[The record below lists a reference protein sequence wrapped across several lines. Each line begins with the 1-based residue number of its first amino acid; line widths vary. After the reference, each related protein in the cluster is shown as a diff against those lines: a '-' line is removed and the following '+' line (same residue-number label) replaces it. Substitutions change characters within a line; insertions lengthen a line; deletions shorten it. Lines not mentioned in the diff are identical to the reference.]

1 MVTDTIVTAESWLII
16 VNPNA
21 GVKKGARDWPDIE
34 KHLLDSGL
42 HFEVVF
48 TEHRNHAD
56 QITRESI
63 GRGFRNF
70 AVTGGDGTMNEV
82 LNGIFSQNSI
92 STKEI
97 VLGMIPVGTG
107 NDWCRTFSI
116 PFSYAEAI
124 QLLKKKKTQ
133 LQDVGKVQFF
143 IDNKPA
149 NRYFMNVAGMG
160 YDALVAN
167 KTNLSKEKG
176 KGGSLIY
183 FYYIFAGLFQYRFL
197 EAVVEIDDQLVF
209 KGDLFS
215 MNVGICKYNGGG
227 MKQVPFAIP
236 DDGLFDVTLI
246 RKAPKWM
253 VIRHAQKLFD
263 GSHINLRFISTFRG
277 KTIRIRSLDRIFLEA
292 DGESLGHSPFLYE
305 ILPGSLKVVSGV

>member
-1 MVTDTIVTAESWLII
+1 MTIGIGVTPESWVII

-21 GVKKGARDWPDIE
+21 GVKKGAKDWADIS
-34 KHLLDSGL
+34 KLLQDSGL

-48 TEHRNHAD
+48 TKHRNHAD
-56 QITRESI
+56 HIASEFI
-63 GRGFRNF
+63 GKGFRNI

-82 LNGIFSQNSI
+82 LNGVFSQSI
-92 STKEI
+92 VPPNEI
-97 VLGMIPVGTG
+97 VMGMIPVGTG

-124 QLLKKKKTQ
+124 QLLKKKKTL

-143 IDNKPA
+143 IDNKPV
-149 NRYFMNVAGMG
+149 NRYFMNIAGMG

-176 KGGSLIY
+176 KGGPLTY

-263 GSHINLRFISTFRG
+263 GSHVNLPFISTFRG

-305 ILPGSLKVVSGV
+305 ILPGSLNVVTGV